1 MSEKINGKSFTLTIN
16 GEHALIFP
24 DTSPT
29 AAAEPADTPALPPLS
44 GTFDVSF
51 TRDSTAEAFF
61 NTLRETAYG
70 GLSYGSVCSGIEAA
84 SVAWHPLGWRPAW
97 FAEIEKFPA
106 AVLTHHWPDVSN
118 LGDMTKIAAAVRA
131 GSVAAPD
138 VLVGGTPC
146 QAFSIA
152 GLQESLNDPRGQL
165 TLSYVDLANAIDE
178 KREGEGL
185 SPAIHVWENVPGSL
199 NTRDNAFGHL
209 LAGLAGEAEPFEPG
223 ERPEPGANNR
233 FWRWRQSSGEHYAKW
248 SKSGYAAGRQ
258 RRVAWRV
265 LDAQHF
271 GVPQRRRRVFIV
283 ASARNDIDPA
293 KVLFEFKSLCGDLA
307 PRRAARAQ
315 PSSAAAGSAAA
326 ECHQPKRL
334 PTAFG
339 GGNCSGAIDVAAC
352 LTAKGQRLDFDV
364 ETFAVMA
371 VHGSQDPDVLH
382 DMTHTLGCNQGQ
394 ENGIFDGLAVR
405 RLMPVECERLQGF
418 PDGYTAIRWKGKAAS
433 DAPDAPRY
441 KALGNSMAVP
451 VMEWLGKRI
460 GLAAAAAPAERRA
473 SVPVA
478 LPAPVHEEKS
488 RPFLKWA
495 GGKFKVMDT
504 LAEFM
509 PAGARLIE
517 PFVGAGSVFMNLR
530 YSRYLLADV
539 NPDLINLYRQL
550 ETSPD
555 AVIKAARQLVELCTS
570 DSGYK
575 AIREEF
581 NGRKAPAV
589 RHAALFLA
597 LNRTCFN
604 GLSRYNA
611 KGLFNVGWCKKD
623 APYFPADELADF
635 ARRRSPAR
643 EFMCGSFEETIS
655 HAGAGDVIF
664 CDPPYEPMP
673 GKNGFTAYARGAFTF
688 EHQKAL
694 VDACIEAYGRG
705 ARVVITN
712 SGAPLIRE
720 LYHSRGFIV
729 HDFTARRAISRDAAT
744 RGDVQDV
751 IAIL

>member
-1 MSEKINGKSFTLTIN
+1 MGEKLHGKSFTLTIN
-16 GEHALIFP
+16 GEHVPLFT
-24 DTSPT
+24 DTSPV
-29 AAAEPADTPALPPLS
+29 AAAEPADIPALPPLS
-44 GTFDVSF
+44 GTLDVSF
-51 TRDSTAEAFF
+51 YPDSAAE
-61 NTLRETAYG
+61 TLCDALRNAVYG

-106 AVLTHHWPDVSN
+106 AVLAHHWPDVAN

-152 GLQESLNDPRGQL
+152 GLQESLDDPRGQL

-185 SPAIHVWENVPGSL
+185 CPAIHVWENVPGSL
-199 NTRDNAFGHL
+199 YTRDNAFGYL
-209 LAGLAGEAEPFEPG
+209 LAGLAGESEPFEPG

-233 FWRWRQSSGEHYAKW
+233 FWRWRKSSGEHFAKW
-248 SKSGYAAGRQ
+248 SKSGYVAGRQ

-283 ASARNDIDPA
+283 ASARNDFDPA
-293 KVLFEFKSLCGDLA
+293 KVLFEFKSLFGDLA
-307 PRRAARAQ
+307 PRRTARAK

-326 ECHQPKRL
+326 ERHQPDGL
-334 PTAFG
+334 PAAFG

-394 ENGIFDGLAVR
+394 ENAVFDGLAVR

-418 PDGYTAIRWKGKAAS
+418 PDEFTAIPWKGKPAS
-433 DAPDAPRY
+433 ETPDAPRY

-451 VMEWLGKRI
+451 VMGWLGERI
-460 GLAAAAAPAERRA
+460 GLAVAAAPAVRRA
-473 SVPVA
+473 ASAAPA
-478 LPAPVHEEKS
+478 LAPLYEEKT
-488 RPFLKWA
+488 RPILKWA
-495 GGKFKVMDT
+495 GGKFKVLDT
-504 LAEFM
+504 LAAHL
-509 PAGARLIE
+509 PAGDRLIE
-517 PFVGAGSVFMNLR
+517 PFVGAGSVFLNLR
-530 YSRYLLADV
+530 YPRYMLADI

-550 ETSPD
+550 ERAPQEVYSTAQALITACSSND
-555 AVIKAARQLVELCTS
+555 RFL
-570 DSGYK
+570 
-575 AIREEF
+575 AIRDEY
-581 NGRKAPAV
+581 NARKADDV
-589 RHAALFLA
+589 RQAALFLA
-597 LNRTCFN
+597 INRTCFN
-604 GLSRYNA
+604 GLCRYNA
-611 KGLFNVGWCKKD
+611 KGVFNVGWCKRET
-623 APYFPADELADF
+623 PYFPADELSGF
-635 ARRRSPAR
+635 TARNQHR
-643 EFMCGSFEETIS
+643 EFVCASFIDTVAR
-655 HAGAGDVIF
+655 AGAGDVVF

-673 GKNGFTAYARGAFTF
+673 GKNGFTTYAKGSFSF
-688 EHQKAL
+688 EQQIQLADAL
-694 VDACIEAYGRG
+694 VAAHQRG
-705 ARVVITN
+705 ARAVITN
-712 SGAPLIRE
+712 SSAPRIQE
-720 LYHSRGFIV
+720 LYKSRGFDV
-729 HDFTARRAISRDAAT
+729 RYFTARRAISRDAAT
-744 RGDVQDV
+744 RGDVQDI